1 LDLKTSINKK
11 KYFGSNF
18 FSKLQK
24 NNPIQ
29 NGVNI
34 QDAAIRPSEPCLFA
48 IFKPT
53 IFKFWILIGD
63 YIKINHIFGFLDLL
77 SISSEICM
85 KICS

>member
-24 NNPIQ
+24 NYPIQ
-29 NGVNI
+29 NG
-34 QDAAIRPSEPCLFA
+34 AIRPSEPCLFA

-53 IFKFWILIGD
+53 IFKFWMLIAD
-63 YIKINHIFGFLDLL
+63 YIKINHIFEFLDLL
-77 SISSEICM
+77 AISSEICM